1 MPASPHRSRQPRQ
14 SRRSGQSLK
23 LTIVTLAAAVIAA
36 TLAACGS
43 AQNVPARSKLP
54 LTNLTVGV
62 VPVADIAPLYLGI
75 SRGFFSAQRLNVA
88 PKQVQQGSL
97 IINQV
102 ISGALDIGFSNNVS
116 LIAAASHGIPLR
128 IVAAGNQ
135 AGPGLYSA
143 IFVRAGSPIRTPQDL
158 AGKHIA
164 VNAVANVGP
173 LVVNAALQKEGVDV
187 SKIAYVAVP
196 FPNMANALVKGQVDA
211 VWAVEPFSGAIS
223 AQSGTRRIMEPYTLL
238 PKDFPVA
245 SYFVS
250 SRYLSQHRSVVKKFT
265 AAMNE
270 SLRYAQ
276 SHPAQVRQL
285 LPTFLKIP
293 ATVAAKVVLPE
304 WGTNVESAQLT
315 TTAQLARR
323 YGYISTVPDITQ
335 LTGG

>member
-1 MPASPHRSRQPRQ
+1 MPVRF
-14 SRRSGQSLK
+14 RRSLK
-23 LTIVTLAAAVIAA
+23 PAVVTIVAAATLIS
-36 TLAACGS
+36 LAACGTS
-43 AQNVPARSKLP
+43 SSSGGGPSKEP
-54 LTNLTVGV
+54 DVTLTVGV

-75 SRGFFSAQRLNVA
+75 QHHFFASRGLKIV

-116 LIAAASHGIPLR
+116 LIAAVSHGLPLH

-143 IFVRAGSPIRTPQDL
+143 IFVRAGGPIRTPQDL

-173 LVVNAALQKEGVDV
+173 LVVNSALQKEGVDV
-187 SKIAYVAVP
+187 SKISYVAVP
-196 FPNMANALVKGQVDA
+196 FPNMANALVKG
-211 VWAVEPFSGAIS
+211 
-223 AQSGTRRIMEPYTLL
+223 
-238 PKDFPVA
+238 
-245 SYFVS
+245 
-250 SRYLSQHRSVVKKFT
+250 FT

-276 SHPAQVRQL
+276 SHPAQVRQI

-293 ATVAAKVVLPE
+293 TAVATKVVLPE
-304 WGTNVESAQLT
+304 WGTNVESAQLA

-323 YGYISTVPDITQ
+323 YGYISTVPDITE

>member
-1 MPASPHRSRQPRQ
+1 MSIRSRRPR
-14 SRRSGQSLK
+14 K
-23 LTIVTLAAAVIAA
+23 LTVATVATLVLASA
-36 TLAACGS
+36 LAACGS
-43 AQNVPARSKLP
+43 VANAPGKTQAQQVKLS
-54 LTNLTVGV
+54 VGV
-62 VPVADIAPLYLGI
+62 VPVADVAPLYLGI
-75 SRGFFSAQRLNVA
+75 ARGFFRAQRLSIV

-102 ISGALDIGFSNNVS
+102 ISGGLDLGFSNNVS
-116 LIAAASHGIPLR
+116 LIAAASHGVALR

-143 IFVRAGSPIRTPQDL
+143 IFVKASSPIRTPRDL

-187 SKIAYVAVP
+187 GTISYVAVP
-196 FPNMANALVKGQVDA
+196 FPNMANALAKGQVDA
-211 VWAVEPFSGAIS
+211 VWAVEPFSGAIG
-223 AQSGTRRIMEPYTLL
+223 AQPGTRRILEPYTLL
-238 PKDFPVA
+238 PKNFPVA

-250 SRYLSQHRSVVKKFT
+250 ARYLSQHRAVVQRFT
-265 AAMNE
+265 TALNE

-276 SHPAQVRQL
+276 THPAQVRQI

-293 ATVAAKVVLPE
+293 ATVAAQVALPE
-304 WGTNVESAQLT
+304 WGTNVETAQLA

-323 YGYISTVPDITQ
+323 YGYITTIPSITQ